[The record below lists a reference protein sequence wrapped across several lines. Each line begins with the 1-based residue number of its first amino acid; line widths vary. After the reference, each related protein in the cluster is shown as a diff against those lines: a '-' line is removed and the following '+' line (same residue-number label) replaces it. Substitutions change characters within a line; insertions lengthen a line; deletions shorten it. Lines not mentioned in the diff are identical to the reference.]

1 MEVLSVLI
9 LVISFLFFLGI
20 GVPVAWGLGLSSML
34 TLMVTVA
41 SMPAITTVAQRMGS
55 GLDSFSLLAI
65 PFFIIAGELMNR
77 GGIANRLI
85 EFAKSLTGRLPGGLL
100 HVNIVAAMLMG
111 AIAGSAVAAA
121 SSMGGIL
128 GKRMEKEGYPKAL
141 GAAVNITSSTTG
153 LIIPPSNV
161 LIVYSLASGGV
172 SVAALFVAGYLPGLL
187 VGLLLMITAA
197 IMVKIEKLPAGEPS
211 SMKLVMDTFFQ
222 AIPSLFL
229 LVLVIGGIVGGVFTA
244 TEASA
249 IAVVYSLVLSL
260 FYREIGWKDLPQVL
274 LKSGETTAV
283 VMLLIATSMAMSWVM
298 SSENIPQ
305 NISNALLSLSD
316 DKIVILIL
324 INLLLLFVGI
334 FMDMTPAVLIF
345 TPIFLPVVTSLGVDP
360 VHFGI
365 MMVLNLCIGLCTP
378 PVGSVLFIGVGI
390 AKISIQQVIKPL
402 LPLFLAMIVALAL
415 IMIFP
420 EISLW
425 LPKVFGLVD

>member
-1 MEVLSVLI
+1 MEILSILI
-9 LVISFLFFLGI
+9 LVLSFIFFLGI
-20 GVPVAWGLGLSSML
+20 GVPVAWSLGLSSML
-34 TLMVTVA
+34 TLMVTVQTL
-41 SMPAITTVAQRMGS
+41 PAITTIAQRMGT

-65 PFFIIAGELMNR
+65 PFFILAGELMNR

-85 EFAKSLTGRLPGGLL
+85 EFAKALTGKMPGGLL
-100 HVNIVAAMLMG
+100 HVNIIAAMLMG

-128 GKRMEKEGYPKAL
+128 GKRMEDEGYPKEL

-187 VGLLLMITAA
+187 VGLMLMITAA
-197 IMVKIEKLPAGEPS
+197 IMVKIHKLPAGEAS
-211 SMKLVMDTFFQ
+211 SARHIFSTFLQ

-229 LVLVIGGIVGGVFTA
+229 LIVVIGGIIGGIFTA

-249 IAVVYSLVLSL
+249 IAVIYSLVLSMI
-260 FYREIGWKDLPQVL
+260 YRELKVKDLPSVL
-274 LKSGETTAV
+274 LKSAETTAV

-298 SSENIPQ
+298 SSEEIPQ
-305 NISNALLSLSD
+305 SISNSLLSLSD
-316 DKIVILIL
+316 NIVVILIM
-324 INLLLLFVGI
+324 INVLLLVVGI

-345 TPIFLPVVTSLGVDP
+345 TPIFLPVVTALGVDP

-378 PVGSVLFIGVGI
+378 PVGSILFIGVGI
-390 AKISIQQVIKPL
+390 ANTTIQKIIKPM
-402 LPLFLAMIVALAL
+402 LPFYAAMVLAL
-415 IMIFP
+415 ILIMLFP
-420 EISLW
+420 EITLW
-425 LPKVFGLVD
+425 LPRVFGV

>member
-1 MEVLSVLI
+1 
-9 LVISFLFFLGI
+9 
-20 GVPVAWGLGLSSML
+20 
-34 TLMVTVA
+34 
-41 SMPAITTVAQRMGS
+41 
-55 GLDSFSLLAI
+55 
-65 PFFIIAGELMNR
+65 
-77 GGIANRLI
+77 
-85 EFAKSLTGRLPGGLL
+85 
-100 HVNIVAAMLMG
+100 
-111 AIAGSAVAAA
+111 
-121 SSMGGIL
+121 
-128 GKRMEKEGYPKAL
+128 MEKEGYPKEL

-172 SVAALFVAGYLPGLL
+172 SIAALFVAGYLPGLL

-197 IMVKIEKLPAGEPS
+197 VMVKIKKLPAGEATTI
-211 SMKLVMDTFFQ
+211 KHLAVTFWH

-229 LVLVIGGIVGGVFTA
+229 LVVVIGGIIGGVFTA

-260 FYREIGWKDLPQVL
+260 IYKEIGFKDLPAVL
-274 LKSGETTAV
+274 LKSAETTAV

-298 SSENIPQ
+298 SSEEIPQ
-305 NISNALLSLSD
+305 SISNSLLSLSD
-316 DKIVILIL
+316 NIFVILIM
-324 INLLLLFVGI
+324 INVLLLFVGI

-390 AKISIQQVIKPL
+390 AQTTIQKVIKPL
-402 LPLFLAMIVALAL
+402 LPFFFAMILALAL

-425 LPKVFGLVD
+425 LPRVFGL